1 MSYFDH
7 HLTSFRYT
15 DIIRPLSTSQSLEDS
30 VDDNTTAKMIKPILL
45 LLAAYE
51 AAQMYSITTDGEVLN
66 GEITVHAWGHDY
78 EFARTLKQYDDLL
91 VRDGCAEDHLS
102 KTWGRVVCAM
112 GRSHNK
118 WDLQHLELIG

>member
-7 HLTSFRYT
+7 HLTSFRDT
-15 DIIRPLSTSQSLEDS
+15 DIIRPLSTSQSLGNS
-30 VDDNTTAKMIKPILL
+30 LDDNTTAKMIKPILL

-51 AAQMYSITTDGEVLN
+51 AAQIYSITTDGEVLN

-91 VRDGCAEDHLS
+91 VHDECAEYHLS
-102 KTWGRVVCAM
+102 MKLGRVVCAM

-118 WDLQHLELIG
+118 